1 MAITCTAL
9 LASCDG
15 GKQGDST
22 HLGPIIGKASPT
34 IENGI
39 MTPEVLHSFGRI
51 GDVQVSPNNKEL
63 LYHVNFVDIEENKT

>member
-1 MAITCTAL
+1 MAVTCTVL
-9 LASCDG
+9 MASCNG
-15 GKQGDST
+15 EKQGDSS

-34 IENGI
+34 IVNGI

-63 LYHVNFVDIEENKT
+63 LYHVDRKSVV